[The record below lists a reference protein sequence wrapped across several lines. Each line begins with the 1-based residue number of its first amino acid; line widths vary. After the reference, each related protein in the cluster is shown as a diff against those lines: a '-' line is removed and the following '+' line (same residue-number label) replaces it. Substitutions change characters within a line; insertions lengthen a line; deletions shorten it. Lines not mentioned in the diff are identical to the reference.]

1 MHIVAVAARSAQR
14 VGQGAAPSLHNSGR
28 FPTPELPLSLTAPR
42 PVRLVL
48 LADIRSHFLST
59 CRVPPHQAALCKSHH
74 SVAHELYGL
83 FSGSMWNSVTARR
96 AKAKE
101 TKELWLNL
109 SMDIS

>member
-42 PVRLVL
+42 PVRLVYHT
-48 LADIRSHFLST
+48 DIRSHFLST
-59 CRVPPHQAALCKSHH
+59 CRIPPHQAALCKSHH
-74 SVAHELYGL
+74 SVAHELHGP

-101 TKELWLNL
+101 TKKLWLHL
-109 SMDIS
+109 SMDI